1 VQVVVK
7 VAGQERELPSGTP
20 SEQAGE
26 LARAAGTTLAPQH
39 PGTRDPELAS
49 WYVAE
54 VADPAGAERL
64 AVALRGTPG
73 VEAAYVKPGDEPA
86 SPSAPP
92 AP

>member
-7 VAGQERELPSGTP
+7 VAGQEQQLLSGTP
-20 SEQAGE
+20 SEEAGA
-26 LARAAGTTLAPQH
+26 LARAAGTKLAPQH
-39 PGTRDPELAS
+39 PGTSDPELAS

-54 VADPAGAERL
+54 LADPAAAERL
-64 AVALRGTPG
+64 AAALRDTRG

-86 SPSAPP
+86 SSSAPP